1 MANRYTYSTLQTE
14 SSTKKKYLGSTIYPK
29 IKPNNDDIYIIVDT
43 TDRLDLLANHYFGDA
58 SLWWVIAAKN
68 NLLDIDLKLEPGTT
82 LRIPNNI
89 TSVLDKIK

>member
-1 MANRYTYSTLQTE
+1 MERYQNIQKINIKGKGL
-14 SSTKKKYLGSTIYPK
+14 IYDSVLMSYFEPL
-29 IKPNNDDIYIIVDT
+29 DSDIVIIT
-43 TDRLDLLANHYFGDA
+43 SAEDRLDLLANHYFGDA